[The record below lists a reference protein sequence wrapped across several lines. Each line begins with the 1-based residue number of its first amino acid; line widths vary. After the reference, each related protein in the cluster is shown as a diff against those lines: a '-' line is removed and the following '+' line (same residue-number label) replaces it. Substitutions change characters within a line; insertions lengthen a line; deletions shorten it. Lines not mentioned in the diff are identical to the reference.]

1 MNHKTIV
8 FDFDGTI
15 ADTYEQLIK
24 LANELADEFNYKPI
38 SQSEL
43 LRLKNLSSWE
53 IIKQAQIPL
62 FKIPFLFKRIQKEL
76 NKEIERIKIFPE
88 VEIVLHQLKAR
99 GYQLGIITSNTE
111 KNVKNVLA
119 KYELSHLFDFIYA
132 ETTIFG
138 KHRIINEVIRTKKI
152 DRGDL
157 IYVGDETR
165 DIRSAQKSRI
175 AIVAVAW
182 GFHSREIL
190 AKQKPE
196 FIVDRPLELL
206 DVIAQWHN
214 FWQTEIVSEL
224 RTQRLTKTV

>member
-76 NKEIERIKIFPE
+76 NKEIERINIFPE
-88 VEIVLHQLKAR
+88 IETVLHQLKAR

-138 KHRIINEVIRTKKI
+138 KHRIIGEVIRTKKI
-152 DRGDL
+152 DRGDI

-165 DIRSAQKSRI
+165 DIRSAQKSRV

-214 FWQTEIVSEL
+214 FWKTEIVSEL
-224 RTQRLTKTV
+224 RTQKLSKTV

>member
-152 DRGDL
+152 DRGDI

-165 DIRSAQKSRI
+165 DIRSAQKSRV

>member
-53 IIKQAQIPL
+53 IIMQAQIPL

-76 NKEIERIKIFPE
+76 NKEIDRIKIFPE

-119 KYELSHLFDFIYA
+119 KYELNHLFDFIYA

-152 DRGDL
+152 DRGDI

-165 DIRSAQKSRI
+165 DIRSAQKSRV

-196 FIVDRPLELL
+196 FIVARPLELL
-206 DVIAQWHN
+206 DAIARWHN
-214 FWQTEIVSEL
+214 SWQTEIVSEL
-224 RTQRLTKTV
+224 RTQQLTKTV

>member
-76 NKEIERIKIFPE
+76 NKEIERINIFS
-88 VEIVLHQLKAR
+88 EIETVLHQLKAR
-99 GYQLGIITSNTE
+99 DYQLGIITSNTE
-111 KNVKNVLA
+111 KNVKNVLD
-119 KYELSHLFDFIYA
+119 KYELNHLFDFIYA

-165 DIRSAQKSRI
+165 DIRSAQKSRV

-206 DVIAQWHN
+206 DAIARWHDS
-214 FWQTEIVSEL
+214 WQTEIVSEL
-224 RTQRLTKTV
+224 RTQQLTKTV